1 MPIHRFKE
9 QLERN
14 GGYEEYME
22 KLVNAFN
29 PSAAEGVMCR
39 SLLSVSYEGK
49 IFDCDFNQMLDLQV
63 FTDKPMTVFNFN
75 YEELMNRNIIFDS
88 HCFGCTAGA
97 GSSCGGAISE

>member
-1 MPIHRFKE
+1 M
-9 QLERN
+9 

-39 SLLSVSYEGK
+39 NLVSVDHEGRLY
-49 IFDCDFNQMLDLQV
+49 DCDFNQALGLAMPGTAGTIWEIDD
-63 FTDKPMTVFNFN
+63 FS
-75 YEELMNRNIIFDS
+75 ELAGQRIATDS

-97 GSSCGGAISE
+97 GSSCAGALS